1 MDACYSAF
9 QPRRANGAVY
19 FFHYGLPVTMISDA
33 HAHLQSVLANA
44 RTAID
49 AASSLADLNDVDIT
63 FLGRKGKVAQQM
75 KLMKDLPNEDKPA
88 FGKIVNEVKQEI
100 AGLIT
105 TRNTILTDLA
115 DGQKLQQDAIDV
127 SLPGRPAWQGSTH
140 PLTQTFQE
148 INATFQQLG
157 FAVEEGPEI
166 EDEWHTFDALN
177 IPASHPARDIQ
188 DTFFVNSTE
197 EVDMSDNRMILRTHT
212 SPVQIRVMQNEK
224 PPVRFIAPGRVYR
237 NERIDA
243 SHYTIFHQVEG
254 LYVDKGVDFAQ
265 LKGTLLAFAHSYYG
279 PNVDLRFRPGYFP
292 FTEPSA
298 EVDITCTVCSGKGC
312 SVCKQTGW
320 VEILG
325 SGMVHPNVFRAV
337 GYDPDEVTGFA
348 FGMGVERIAMLKYG
362 IDDIR
367 LLFENDVRFLRQF
380 A

>member
-1 MDACYSAF
+1 
-9 QPRRANGAVY
+9 
-19 FFHYGLPVTMISDA
+19 MISDA
-33 HAHLQSVLANA
+33 QKHLQAILDEARAAVESV
-44 RTAID
+44 
-49 AASSLADLNDVDIT
+49 SSLSELNTVDIT
-63 FLGRKGKVAQQM
+63 YLGRKGKVAQQM

-88 FGKIVNEVKQEI
+88 FGKIVNEVKQEVAELI
-100 AGLIT
+100 AA
-105 TRNTILTDLA
+105 RNTVLTEQA
-115 DGQKLQQDAIDV
+115 DGEKLQKDAIDV
-127 SLPGRPAWQGSTH
+127 TLPGRPAWQGSTH
-140 PLTQTFQE
+140 PLTQTLQE
-148 INATFQQLG
+148 INETFQKLG
-157 FAVEEGPEI
+157 FAVEEGPEV
-166 EDEWHTFDALN
+166 EDEWHNFDALN
-177 IPASHPARDIQ
+177 IPASHPARDVQ

-197 EVDMSDNRMILRTHT
+197 DVDMSDNRMILRTHT

>member
-1 MDACYSAF
+1 
-9 QPRRANGAVY
+9 
-19 FFHYGLPVTMISDA
+19 MISDA
-33 HAHLQSVLANA
+33 HATLQSILADA
-44 RTAID
+44 RSAID
-49 AASSLADLNDVDIT
+49 SVSSLSDLNDLDI
-63 FLGRKGKVAQQM
+63 FYLGRKGKVAQQM

-88 FGKIVNEVKQEI
+88 FGKIVNEVKQEVSNSI
-100 AGLIT
+100 AA
-105 TRNTILTDLA
+105 RNSILTDLA
-115 DGQKLQQDAIDV
+115 DGEKLLSDAIDV
-127 SLPGRPAWQGSTH
+127 SLPGRPGWLGSAH
-140 PLTQTFQE
+140 PLTQTFKE
-148 INATFQQLG
+148 INTAFQQLG
-157 FAVEEGPEI
+157 FSVEEGPEI

-177 IPASHPARDIQ
+177 IPTSHPARDIQ
-188 DTFFVNSTE
+188 DTFFVNATE

-212 SPVQIRVMQNEK
+212 SPVQIRVMQRET

-243 SHYTIFHQVEG
+243 SHYTIFNQVEG

-279 PNVDLRFRPGYFP
+279 PDVDLRFRPSYFP

-367 LLFENDVRFLRQF
+367 LLYENDARFLKQF

>member
-1 MDACYSAF
+1 
-9 QPRRANGAVY
+9 
-19 FFHYGLPVTMISDA
+19 MISDA
-33 HAHLQSVLANA
+33 HAHLQEILTEAK
-44 RTAID
+44 TAIE
-49 AASSLADLNDVDIT
+49 AASSLSGLNELDIT
-63 FLGRKGKVAQQM
+63 YLGRKGKVVRQM

-100 AGLIT
+100 AGLIAA
-105 TRNTILTDLA
+105 RNEALTAREDEE
-115 DGQKLQQDAIDV
+115 KLKKDAIDV
-127 SLPGRPAWQGSTH
+127 TLPGRPGRQGSIH
-140 PLTQTFQE
+140 PLTQTLQE

-166 EDEWHTFDALN
+166 EDEWHNFDALN

-188 DTFFVNSTE
+188 DTFFISSTE
-197 EVDMSDNRMILRTHT
+197 EVDLSDNRMILRTHT
-212 SPVQIRVMQNEK
+212 SPVQIRVMQREK

-265 LKGTLLAFAHSYYG
+265 LKGTLLAFAHTYYG
-279 PNVDLRFRPGYFP
+279 PDVDLRFRPGYFP

-298 EVDITCTVCSGKGC
+298 EVDITCTVCSGSGC

-367 LLFENDVRFLRQF
+367 LFYENDVRFLRQF
-380 A
+380 G

>member
-1 MDACYSAF
+1 M
-9 QPRRANGAVY
+9 
-19 FFHYGLPVTMISDA
+19 MSDA
-33 HAHLQSVLANA
+33 HAQLQEILTEA
-44 RTAID
+44 RTAIESV
-49 AASSLADLNDVDIT
+49 SSLSGLNELDIT
-63 FLGRKGKVAQQM
+63 YLGRKGKVAQQM

-100 AGLIT
+100 AGLIA
-105 TRNTILTDLA
+105 TRNDVLTARA
-115 DGQKLQQDAIDV
+115 DEEKLHEDAIDV
-127 SLPGRPAWQGSTH
+127 TLPGRPGWQGSIH
-140 PLTQTFQE
+140 PLTQTLQE

-166 EDEWHTFDALN
+166 EDEWHNFDALN
-177 IPASHPARDIQ
+177 IPASHPARDMQ
-188 DTFFVNSTE
+188 DTFFVSSTE
-197 EVDMSDNRMILRTHT
+197 EVDASDNRMILRTHT
-212 SPVQIRVMQNEK
+212 SPVQIRVMQREK

-254 LYVDKGVDFAQ
+254 LYVDTGVDFAQ
-265 LKGTLLAFAHSYYG
+265 LKGTLLAFAHTYYG
-279 PNVDLRFRPGYFP
+279 PDVDLRFRPGYFP

-298 EVDITCTVCSGKGC
+298 EVDITCTVCSGSGC

-325 SGMVHPNVFRAV
+325 SGMVHPNVFRSV
-337 GYDPDEVTGFA
+337 GYDPDDVTGFA

-367 LLFENDVRFLRQF
+367 LFYENDIRFLRQF
-380 A
+380 T